1 VAKTGRSIIEALI
14 AGERDP
20 VVLADLARGRLRPKI
35 AAIEDALAHRWTLR
49 SARGVYYELFVII
62 EIYSRYVVAWT
73 VAAAETG
80 ELAKQFIDNAITG
93 QRPETTACPQEGEL
107 LHPH

>member
-49 SARGVYYELFVII
+49 LRS
-62 EIYSRYVVAWT
+62 
-73 VAAAETG
+73 
-80 ELAKQFIDNAITG
+80 
-93 QRPETTACPQEGEL
+93 CP
-107 LHPH
+107 PRS